1 MMRSVFLKT
10 LYDKRWFIFGWTLG
24 FVALSVLMTSF
35 YPAMR
40 QTGALDSLV
49 ANMPAALQGLI
60 GSLAD
65 LRTFPTYIAS
75 QLFDIRI
82 PLIAGVMAIILGLGL
97 STAEEERGELRTLLS
112 LPISRTKLLIQKWLA
127 LCLIMAIGTGGIVI
141 GILGSA
147 PLIDGASIELDTLL
161 PLVAM
166 TWLVMVT
173 FGTVTFAA
181 GFASGSRGIAN
192 TLGMLVIVGSF
203 ILSTFGKAVDWLTD
217 FEKFSLLHY
226 FPAVDIAKGTTDLNN
241 VIVLAVV
248 SLVSLIVAIIL
259 FRRRDVA

>member
-35 YPAMR
+35 FPAMR
-40 QTGALDSLV
+40 QTGALDSLL

-60 GSLAD
+60 GNLAD

-112 LPISRTKLLIQKWLA
+112 LPISRTKLLIEKWLA
-127 LCLIMAIGTGGIVI
+127 LCLIMAIGTGGIVV
-141 GILGSA
+141 GVLGSA
-147 PLIDGASIELDTLL
+147 PFIDGASIDLDVLF

-166 TWLVMVT
+166 TWLVMIT
-173 FGTVTFAA
+173 YGTVTFAA
-181 GFASGSRGIAN
+181 GFASGSRAVAN
-192 TLGMLVIVGSF
+192 TLGMLVIIGSF
-203 ILSTFGKAVDWLTD
+203 ILSTFGKAVDWLAD

-226 FPAVDIAKGTTDLNN
+226 FPAVDIVKGTVDYNN
-241 VIVLAVV
+241 VVVLATV
-248 SLVSLIVAIIL
+248 SLVSLIIAVIL

>member
-40 QTGALDSLV
+40 QTGALDSLL
-49 ANMPAALQGLI
+49 ANMPSALQGMI
-60 GSLAD
+60 GNLAD

-112 LPISRTKLLIQKWLA
+112 LPISRTKLLIEKWLA
-127 LCLIMAIGTGGIVI
+127 LCVIMAIGTGGIVV
-141 GILGSA
+141 GVLGSA
-147 PLIDGASIELDTLL
+147 PFIDGASIDLDVLF

-173 FGTVTFAA
+173 YGTVTFAA
-181 GFASGSRGIAN
+181 GFASGSRAVAN

-203 ILSTFGKAVDWLTD
+203 ILSTFGKAVDWLAD

-226 FPAVDIAKGTTDLNN
+226 FPAVDIVKGAVDYND
-241 VIVLAVV
+241 VVVLATVGLV
-248 SLVSLIVAIIL
+248 SLVIAIIL